1 MTDLI
6 YVDRENMER
15 RMGDAVAQI
24 DPLDQIL
31 SQLPPPGDAGTAS
44 AHISFIVA
52 AIAEAANEYS
62 GAVRLL
68 GAITSDVLSDLEA
81 NDRAMSIELE
91 KLEKQLDD

>member
-31 SQLPPPGDAGTAS
+31 SQLPPPATQEQPPHIFPSSSQPLQKLRMSTAVLFGFS
-44 AHISFIVA
+44 ARLPRTCCLISRRMTGLCPS
-52 AIAEAANEYS
+52 N
-62 GAVRLL
+62 
-68 GAITSDVLSDLEA
+68 
-81 NDRAMSIELE
+81 
-91 KLEKQLDD
+91 